1 METKK
6 NEIKKI
12 HLNPLKLKKVKNYSQ
27 PNILHENKKE
37 KNNSSSMSRG
47 SKNSRYSRNLKLFN
61 NANDYQF
68 LFKGNKKNPLC
79 YSDIL
84 WVKYLRNSKENPG
97 PIQHYPPIPPSFYE
111 QDLELYKKRFKKKKF
126 DSNESNSNNINMSWK
141 NLNISNEKKDNRL
154 NEYLPHIIEKKEENI
169 KIKNG
174 KNDWWEDKYLHPFNY
189 SFKEVTLVDGNKIN
203 QRYIQYDDKKTLKFP
218 SLIFSRN
225 KYDDKYCIKNF
236 NYIKDYI
243 HQTNASDFV
252 RWQGTLRSYND
263 IKK

>member
-1 METKK
+1 MQKNK
-6 NEIKKI
+6 NESKKI
-12 HLNPLKLKKVKNYSQ
+12 KLHPLKLKMVKSHSQ

-37 KNNSSSMSRG
+37 KGNFSAISRSSVKSRNSA
-47 SKNSRYSRNLKLFN
+47 NLKLFN

-84 WVKYLRNSKENPG
+84 WVKYLRNFKETPG
-97 PIQHYPPIPPSFYE
+97 PILHYPSMPPSFYE
-111 QDLELYKKRFKKKKF
+111 QDLALYKKRFNKKKF
-126 DSNESNSNNINMSWK
+126 DFNEQNSKNINSSWK

-154 NEYLPHIIEKKEENI
+154 NEFLPHIIEKNEEN
-169 KIKNG
+169 KKNQNG
-174 KNDWWEDKYLHPFNY
+174 KIDWWAEKYLHPFNY
-189 SFKEVTLVDGNKIN
+189 SFKQVTLGDGNKIN
-203 QRYIQYDDKKTLKFP
+203 QRYIEYDNKKTLKFP

-252 RWQGTLRSYND
+252 RWQGDLRNYKNA
-263 IKK
+263 KK